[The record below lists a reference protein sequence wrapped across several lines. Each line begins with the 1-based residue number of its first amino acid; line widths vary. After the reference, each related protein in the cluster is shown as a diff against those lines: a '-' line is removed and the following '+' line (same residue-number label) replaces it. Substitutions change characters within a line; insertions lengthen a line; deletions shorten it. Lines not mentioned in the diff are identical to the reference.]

1 MKILRR
7 NVGHRDQQNL
17 DTSMRYL
24 YIQLDR
30 GEKVLVETKS
40 YLVSLNDLIS
50 SIGGGLG
57 LFLGFSIL
65 STFNNVFD
73 NVLDILIINKYLRP
87 LVRYITINWKI

>member
-40 YLVSLNDLIS
+40 YLVSFNDLIS

-57 LFLGFSIL
+57 LFLGFSFLGFI
-65 STFNNVFD
+65 TPCVET
-73 NVLDILIINKYLRP
+73 LIDKVANRFLP
-87 LVRYITINWKI
+87 